1 MAEATAS
8 LPVIEVLDPLV
19 ADQIAAGEVIER
31 PASVVKEL
39 VENSLD
45 AGAREVAVEL
55 ASGGRERILVRDDG
69 HGMSPECAQRACLR
83 HATSKLRSI
92 EDLNGI
98 ASLGFRG
105 EALASIASV
114 AEVTITTRARGADE
128 GVRVELAQGRVSA
141 VVPAGVPVG
150 TTIEVRDLFAAV
162 PARRKFLRSVQT
174 ELGHVT
180 ELLARLA
187 LARPEVGFRCVHDRR
202 ELLHHPRVSRAD
214 ERLRQVLGAARVRA
228 MCEIDRLELG
238 IHVRGWI
245 SKAGESFP
253 QARSVQTYVG
263 GRFVRDR
270 VVLKAIL
277 DAYRGLLPA
286 GRYPAAV
293 LHVDVPPGAV
303 DVNVHPTKTEVR
315 FAHADSVYGA
325 VTRAVRSGLA
335 AAVESPAALSAA
347 AGASAVPALPSSG
360 GGSDFPTAGETTAG
374 IATSPAAD
382 DVRTDAASGIR
393 EALAAYARR
402 EPSAPSGARR
412 GADPRARVPVATPA
426 PEALP
431 GLEGTTVPRSRFAS
445 LKVLGQALNGYIVCE
460 GADGLVLV
468 DQHAAHERVRFERL
482 RAESL
487 AAGAF
492 PSQRLLVARVAEVGA
507 AVRERLD
514 EIAAELRGAGFEL
527 EPFGTSAVAV
537 RALPA
542 SLDVTTDVEVLLAD
556 LARDLER
563 LGASER
569 LAAARDSLLA
579 RIACH
584 GAVRAGDPLTVE
596 EMRGVVADL
605 DSIPFAA
612 TCPHGRPLLFEI
624 TRSEIARRVGRT

>member
-1 MAEATAS
+1 MAEASAS
-8 LPVIEVLDPLV
+8 LPLIEVLDPLV

-39 VENSLD
+39 VENALD

-55 ASGGRERILVRDDG
+55 TSGGRERILVRDDG
-69 HGMSPECAQRACLR
+69 HGMTAACAQRACLR
-83 HATSKLRSI
+83 HATSKLRRI
-92 EDLNGI
+92 EDLDGI

-105 EALASIASV
+105 EALASIAAV
-114 AEVTITTRARGADE
+114 ADVVITTRARGADE
-128 GVRVELAQGRVSA
+128 GVRVELSQGRVTSLA
-141 VVPAGVPVG
+141 PAGAPVG
-150 TTIEVRDLFAAV
+150 TTVEVRDLFAAM

-174 ELGHVT
+174 EVGHVN

-187 LARPEVGFRCVHDRR
+187 LARPEVGFQCLHDRR
-202 ELLHHPRVSRAD
+202 ELLHHPRVTRPD

-238 IHVRGWI
+238 IRVRGWI

-293 LHVDVPPGAV
+293 LHVDVPVGAV

-325 VTRAVRSGLA
+325 VTRAVRAGLA
-335 AAVESPAALSAA
+335 AAVESPVALSAV
-347 AGASAVPALPSSG
+347 AGASAAAAITATPGTPSAAGLPR
-360 GGSDFPTAGETTAG
+360 AE
-374 IATSPAAD
+374 
-382 DVRTDAASGIR
+382 AASGIR

-402 EPSAPSGARR
+402 EPSPPRGSART
-412 GADPRARVPVATPA
+412 PFPTRVPTATPA
-426 PEALP
+426 PERLP
-431 GLEGTTVPRSRFAS
+431 GLGESAAPRPRFAA
-445 LKVLGQALNGYIVCE
+445 LRVLGQALGGYIVCE
-460 GADGLVLV
+460 AADALVLV

-482 RAESL
+482 RAESRD
-487 AAGAF
+487 AGGF
-492 PSQRLLVARVAEVGA
+492 PSQRLLVARIAEVGA
-507 AVRERLD
+507 GVRDRLD

-527 EPFGTSAVAV
+527 ELFGASAVAV

-569 LAAARDSLLA
+569 LAAARDALLA

-584 GAVRAGDPLTVE
+584 GAVRAGDPLTLE

-605 DSIPFAA
+605 DGIPFAA
-612 TCPHGRPLLFEI
+612 TCPHGRPLLFEV

>member
-1 MAEATAS
+1 MVEASAS

-39 VENSLD
+39 VENALD
-45 AGAREVAVEL
+45 AGAREIAVEL

-69 HGMSPECAQRACLR
+69 HGMTPAGAQRACLR
-83 HATSKLRSI
+83 HATSKLRRL
-92 EDLNGI
+92 EDLEGI

-105 EALASIASV
+105 EALASIAAIADV
-114 AEVTITTRARGADE
+114 VLTTRARGADE
-128 GVRVELAQGRVSA
+128 GVRVELSEGRVVA
-141 VVPAGVPVG
+141 VVPAGAPVG
-150 TTIEVRDLFAAV
+150 TTVEVRDLFAAV

-187 LARPEVGFRCVHDRR
+187 LARPEVGFQCLHDRR
-202 ELLHHPRVSRAD
+202 ELLHHPRVSRPD

-228 MCEIDRLELG
+228 MCEVDRLELG
-238 IHVRGWI
+238 IRVRGWI

-253 QARSVQTYVG
+253 HARGVQTYVG

-293 LHVDVPPGAV
+293 LHVDVPAGAV

-325 VTRAVRSGLA
+325 VSRAVRAGLA
-335 AAVESPAALSAA
+335 AAVESPAALPA
-347 AGASAVPALPSSG
+347 AGASAAGASTAVPATPA
-360 GGSDFPTAGETTAG
+360 TA
-374 IATSPAAD
+374 
-382 DVRTDAASGIR
+382 DVPRTDGTSGIR

-402 EPSAPSGARR
+402 EPTAPAGSARAPFPS
-412 GADPRARVPVATPA
+412 RVPTATPA

-431 GLEGTTVPRSRFAS
+431 GLREGAAPRARFAA
-445 LKVLGQALNGYIVCE
+445 LRVLGQALGGYIVCE
-460 GADGLVLV
+460 GADALVLV

-482 RAESL
+482 RAESRDS
-487 AAGAF
+487 GAF
-492 PSQRLLVARVAEVGA
+492 PSQRLLVARIAEVGA
-507 AVRERLD
+507 GVRERLG

-527 EPFGTSAVAV
+527 EPFGESAVAV

-569 LAAARDSLLA
+569 LAAARDALLA

-584 GAVRAGDPLTVE
+584 GAVRAGDPLTLE

-605 DSIPFAA
+605 DGIPFAA
-612 TCPHGRPLLFEI
+612 TCPHGRPLLFEVN
-624 TRSEIARRVGRT
+624 RSEIARRVGRT